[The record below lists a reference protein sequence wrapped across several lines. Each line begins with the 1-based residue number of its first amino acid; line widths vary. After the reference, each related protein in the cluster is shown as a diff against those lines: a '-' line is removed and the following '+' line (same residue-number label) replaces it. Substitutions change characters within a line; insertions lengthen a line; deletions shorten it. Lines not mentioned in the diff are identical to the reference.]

1 MNPLLLDTHVWLW
14 FAEGISERLPA
25 RSVRVIDKARRES
38 GLLVSAVS
46 VWELGMQI
54 AKGRVQLS
62 APLNIWVQ
70 RAVNAPGIRLVPVD
84 GDIAVESTMLPGT
97 PHGDPADRFLIATA
111 RVLNATIA
119 TRDEEILEYG
129 GSGLLRTIRV

>member
-1 MNPLLLDTHVWLW
+1 VSPLLLDTHVWLW
-14 FAEGISERLPA
+14 FAEGMSTKLSA
-25 RSVRVIDKARRES
+25 RSVAMIDKARREV
-38 GLLVSAVS
+38 GLLVSAIS

-62 APLNIWVQ
+62 APLNIWVR

-84 GDIAVESTMLPGT
+84 GDIAVESTALPGT
-97 PHGDPADRFLIATA
+97 LHADPADRFLIATA

-119 TRDEEILEYG
+119 TRDAQIIEYG
-129 GSGLLRTIRV
+129 SSGFLRTMQM